1 MKLLLDQN
9 LSHRLVP
16 ALIETYPDS
25 SHVSSLNMG
34 EASDLEI
41 WRYAKQ
47 EGFSIVTLDADFHE
61 YSLLYEGPPL
71 IIWLKCGNQ
80 PRATI
85 LEKLLNSRGSI
96 EQVAS
101 DTDTWCVEV
110 Y

>member
-16 ALIETYPDS
+16 ALIEAYPES
-25 SHVSSLNMG
+25 SHVSLLNMG
-34 EASDLEI
+34 EAGDLKI

-80 PRATI
+80 PRNTI
-85 LEKLLNSRGSI
+85 LEKLLNNQDQI
-96 EQVAS
+96 QQVAS
-101 DTDTWCVEV
+101 DKDTWCIEV